1 MNIVQMMQNPQQ
13 LVRELT
19 NKAVNPMQKNALELI
34 SKGDNKAIEQMAR
47 NICNERGID
56 VNDALNKLKG
66 MR

>member
-34 SKGDNKAIEQMAR
+34 SKGDSKAIEQMAR